1 LDLRARWQDGILHP
15 GLGGGFAAL
24 PFVPR
29 PIMSVRMKQD
39 LEIALNAL
47 ERRLVK
53 EIRNWKNQT
62 LRLVLFKTAKG

>member
-1 LDLRARWQDGILHP
+1 
-15 GLGGGFAAL
+15 
-24 PFVPR
+24 
-29 PIMSVRMKQD
+29 MSVRMKQD